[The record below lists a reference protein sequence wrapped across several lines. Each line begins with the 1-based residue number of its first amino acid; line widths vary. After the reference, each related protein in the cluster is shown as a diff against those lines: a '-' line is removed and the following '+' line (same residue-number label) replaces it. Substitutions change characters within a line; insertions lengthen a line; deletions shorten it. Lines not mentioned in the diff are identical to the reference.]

1 MQRAIFHQLGQPEE
15 VLSIE
20 DCTPAPMAAGQVRV
34 RMLAAS
40 INPADINFIQ
50 GVYGIQPELPATP
63 GGEGCGEV
71 TESADPSFAPGERVI
86 FLGRAATWQT
96 EVVVAGSLLFKVPQ
110 SIDPL
115 QAAMLK
121 VNPPTAWHLLTA
133 FASLPMGSWIVQNAA
148 NSGVGRCV
156 IQLAREMGLRTL
168 NVVRRDDL
176 HAELIELGADVAL
189 TDSPDLAAAAL
200 AATGGQRP
208 LLAFN
213 AVGGEAALRQLTL
226 LADAGH
232 QVTYGAMSRRPLT
245 VPNRLLIFKQLSL
258 HGLWI
263 SRWLESAPRDELDA
277 TFSDLARLML
287 AGALTQ
293 AVDSTFPLTE
303 VRAACHRA
311 QQESRSGKVLLDL
324 RG

>member
-15 VLSIE
+15 VVSIE
-20 DCTPAPMAAGQVRV
+20 DSPPAPMGPNEVRV
-34 RMLAAS
+34 GMLTAS

-50 GVYGIQPELPATP
+50 GVYGIKPQLPATP

-71 TESADPSFAPGERVI
+71 LASADPAFAPGDRVI

-96 EVVVAGSLLFKVPQ
+96 EVVVPAALLFKLPPG
-110 SIDPL
+110 IDPL

-121 VNPPTAWHLLTA
+121 VNPPTAWRLLSA

-176 HAELIELGADVAL
+176 HAELLELGADAVL
-189 TDSPDLAAAAL
+189 TDSPELVAAAL

-208 LLAFN
+208 LLALN
-213 AVGGEAALRQLTL
+213 AVGGDAALRQLSL
-226 LADAGH
+226 LADGGH
-232 QVTYGAMSRRPLT
+232 QVTYGAMGRRPLT
-245 VPNRLLIFKQLSL
+245 VPNGLLIFKQLTL

-293 AVDSTFPLTE
+293 AVDSTFPLAE
-303 VRAACHRA
+303 IRAACLRA
-311 QQESRSGKVLLDL
+311 QQEGRNGKVLLDL

>member
-15 VLSIE
+15 VLAVE
-20 DCTPAPMAAGQVRV
+20 DSTPAPLGPNEVRV
-34 RMLAAS
+34 RILAAP

-50 GVYGIQPELPATP
+50 GVYGIQPELPAIP

-71 TESADPSFAPGERVI
+71 SESADPSLVPGDRVI

-96 EVVVAGSLLFKVPQ
+96 EVVIPAALLFKLPAG
-110 SIDPL
+110 IDPL

-121 VNPPTAWHLLTA
+121 VNPPTAWRLLTA
-133 FASLPMGSWIVQNAA
+133 FAPLPMGSWIVQNAA

-168 NVVRRDDL
+168 NVVRRDSL
-176 HAELIELGADVAL
+176 HAELLELGADAVL
-189 TDSPDLAAAAL
+189 TDSPELAAAAL
-200 AATGGQRP
+200 TTTGGQRP

-213 AVGGEAALRQLTL
+213 AVGGEAALRQLNL
-226 LADAGH
+226 LADGGH
-232 QVTYGAMSRRPLT
+232 QVTYGAMGRRPLT
-245 VPNRLLIFKQLSL
+245 VPNGLLLFQHLSL

-263 SRWLESAPRDELDA
+263 SRWLESAPREELDA

-287 AGALTQ
+287 SGSLTQ
-293 AVDSTFPLTE
+293 AIDSTFPLAE
-303 VRAACHRA
+303 ARSACHRA
-311 QQESRSGKVLLDL
+311 QQESRNGKVLLDL